1 MNNLRIILV
10 IFGVVVWMGLL
21 YIFGI
26 LPQKIAEE
34 PLVSFPVT
42 SPVSPQAPAPLPSM
56 SMPVANRMHRV
67 TIKTNV
73 GTVVFET
80 YDADAPRTVQNF
92 IMLAQKGFYNDL
104 TFYRM
109 IRGFMIE
116 GGDPKR
122 DGTGGPGYV
131 FEDEF
136 DQTTDSYKQGYVK
149 GAVAMAN
156 TGPNTNGSRF
166 FIMLEHSPVPHAY
179 TIFGQVV
186 SGQNVVDAVGHMQTN
201 EADML
206 LDPVVIKELTVS
218 EK

>member
-10 IFGVVVWMGLL
+10 LFGVVVWMGLL

-26 LPQKIAEE
+26 FPPKIAEE
-34 PLVSFPVT
+34 PLVL
-42 SPVSPQAPAPLPSM
+42 SPVVSPIASQAPAPLSP
-56 SMPVANRMHRV
+56 MPVAAANRMHRV

-92 IMLAQKGFYNDL
+92 IMLAQKGFYNNL

-122 DGTGGPGYV
+122 DGTGGPGYT
-131 FEDEF
+131 FEDELNP
-136 DQTTDSYKQGYVK
+136 TTDSYKQGYVK

-156 TGPNTNGSRF
+156 AGPNTNGSRF
-166 FIMLEHSPVPHAY
+166 FIMLEHSPVPRTY
-179 TIFGQVV
+179 TIFGQVI

-206 LDPVVIKELTVS
+206 LDPVVIKEITVS